1 MICGSLSWPPALESK
16 LGPTPPTASGL
27 VDALWFCMV
36 HSPPL
41 SIAIIRRFLPNLGR
55 TAA

>member
-1 MICGSLSWPPALESK
+1 VICGSLSWPPALESK

-41 SIAIIRRFLPNLGR
+41 SIAIIPRFLPNLGR